1 VSARPRYGSTFIPL
15 VAALVTA
22 LGAARAQAY
31 VRSKT
36 DAGNPFYWKESC
48 VPVTI
53 YLNGFEGAK
62 SGMTVNELVKS
73 VVAAAHTWSTDAVS
87 CCPRAPTTAGGC
99 SSSEVTTSPYL
110 EIVPSLAPAS
120 AAPPVVAW
128 DALNAVI
135 FRTQPEMWS
144 KSGVPGQDYPPEAL
158 AVTTVTARLDGHIV
172 DVDMEINGVTQ
183 QWMNLDPGVSI
194 PFNHGATEEIF
205 DLQNALTHEFGHFIG
220 LDHTCFI
227 PSMDGSDVS
236 ADGKLRPKDDQGND
250 VPDCDA
256 SPADIQNTV
265 MFNVTMP
272 GETSKRTL
280 SPDDVNAVCDIYAAS
295 IPHEA
300 CALDSANPGCAVAP
314 TRPSR
319 RADRGWVLGLS
330 AGALAIVSAL
340 VARRRR

>member
-1 VSARPRYGSTFIPL
+1 VRGRARSGSLVIPI
-15 VAALVTA
+15 VAGLVTL

-53 YLNGFEGAK
+53 YLNGFDGAE
-62 SGMTVNELVKS
+62 SGMTANELVKS
-73 VVAAAHTWSTDAVS
+73 VVAAAHAWSTDAVS
-87 CCPRAPTTAGGC
+87 CSSGG
-99 SSSEVTTSPYL
+99 VTTSPYL
-110 EIVPSLAPAS
+110 EIVPSLAAAS
-120 AAPPVVAW
+120 AKPPAVAW
-128 DALNAVI
+128 DALNAII
-135 FRTQPEMWS
+135 FRAPPDTWS
-144 KSGVPGQDYPPEAL
+144 KSGVPGHDYPFEAL

-172 DVDMEINGVTQ
+172 DVDMEVNGVNQ
-183 QWMNLDPGVSI
+183 QWMNLDPGISL
-194 PFNHGATEEIF
+194 PFNHGDTAQIF

-227 PSMDGSDVS
+227 PSTAGSDVD
-236 ADGKLRPKDDQGND
+236 ANGKLRPKDDQGND

-256 SPADIQNTV
+256 SPAIIQNTV
-265 MFNVTMP
+265 MFNVTVP
-272 GETSKRTL
+272 GETSKRYL

-314 TRPSR
+314 SRPSR
-319 RADRGWVLGLS
+319 RADRDWALGLS
-330 AGALAIVSAL
+330 AGALV
-340 VARRRR
+340 VASVLATRRRGRSRSGP